1 METKTKTQTKSPII
15 ANAFIALKKCLK
27 IKTMGTKTQTKSP
40 ITVNALMTIQKCHF
54 NFKGK
59 KDNYVLTIV
68 QDNNPLCVVKGDS
81 FILFEISL
89 KKSDLPFFEKKVL
102 KRLEEIQ
109 FFGMSMFFVRYN
121 DFTISEQLELILDE
135 DDKNQSPS

>member
-1 METKTKTQTKSPII
+1 MKTKTQTKPSII
-15 ANAFIALKKCLK
+15 VNAFIALKKCLK
-27 IKTMGTKTQTKSP
+27 IKKTETKTQTKSP

-68 QDNNPLCVVKGDS
+68 QDNNPLCVIKGDS
-81 FILFEISL
+81 FTVFEISL
-89 KKSDLPFFEKKVL
+89 KKSDFPFFEKKVL

-121 DFTISEQLELILDE
+121 DFTISEQLELFLD
-135 DDKNQSPS
+135 

>member
-1 METKTKTQTKSPII
+1 MGTQTQI
-15 ANAFIALKKCLK
+15 
-27 IKTMGTKTQTKSP
+27 KSP

-54 NFKGK
+54 NFRGK

-81 FILFEISL
+81 FIVFEISL